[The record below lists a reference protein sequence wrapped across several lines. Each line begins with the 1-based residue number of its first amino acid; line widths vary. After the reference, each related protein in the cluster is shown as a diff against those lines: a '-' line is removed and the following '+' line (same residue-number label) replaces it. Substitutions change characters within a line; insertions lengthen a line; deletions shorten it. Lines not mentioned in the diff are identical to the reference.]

1 MFSLDS
7 LFCKARQFGGYLRIA
22 GARRDV
28 DDFCLYFESEWNK
41 KLLNYGAIKRT
52 RAKSLCLS
60 EIMTILIA
68 FDQNH
73 DRNFKHFYLDRV
85 KPDWHSA
92 FPGLPSYQRF
102 VEWIPSTLIPLC
114 VYLQHC
120 FGNCTGIGFVD
131 STSLKV
137 CHNRRIKRH
146 KVFDGLAS
154 RGKTSVDWF
163 FGFKL
168 HLVVNELGQLLN
180 VHLTPGNVD
189 DRSPVP
195 TLLQGL
201 FGKIFADRAYVSQKL
216 ATKLLKDLGIEF
228 FAKPR
233 RNMKNKLMRLHDKL
247 LSRQRSIIE
256 TINDQLKNISQIE
269 HTRHRCLRHDYVYA
283 RKFLRECF
291 VWINCLLS
299 SAQEAQS

>member
-1 MFSLDS
+1 MFSLDA
-7 LFCKARQFGGYLRIA
+7 LFG
-22 GARRDV
+22 DV
-28 DDFCLYFESEWNK
+28 DDFCRIFEPQWRI
-41 KLLNYGAIKRT
+41 KLLHDKGIKRV

-68 FDQNH
+68 FHQNH
-73 DRNFKHFYLDRV
+73 YRNFKHFYLNQV
-85 KPDWHSA
+85 KQHWSSA

-114 VYLQHC
+114 VYLKHC

-137 CHNRRIKRH
+137 CHNRRIKCH
-146 KVFDGLAS
+146 KVFDGLAQ

-180 VHLTPGNVD
+180 VNLTPGNVD
-189 DRSPVP
+189 DRRPIP
-195 TLLQGL
+195 QLLQGL
-201 FGKIFADRAYVSQKL
+201 FGKIFADRGYVSQKL
-216 ATKLLKDLGIEF
+216 ANQLLEELGIQF

-233 RNMKNKLMRLHDKL
+233 RQMKNKLMRLHDKL

-269 HTRHRCLRHDYVYA
+269 HSRHRSPVNFCVNVLCGLIAYCHQPKQPSLRLD
-283 RKFLRECF
+283 
-291 VWINCLLS
+291 WLLP
-299 SAQEAQS
+299 QSV